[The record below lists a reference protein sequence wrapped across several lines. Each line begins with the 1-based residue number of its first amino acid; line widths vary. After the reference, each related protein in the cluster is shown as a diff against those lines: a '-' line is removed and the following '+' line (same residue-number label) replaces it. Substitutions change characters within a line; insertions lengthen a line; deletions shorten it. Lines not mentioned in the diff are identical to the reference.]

1 MTEKQQIIQELGE
14 SELLFPSLVN
24 AALAANE
31 RVKYC
36 FTLLQTAKGHAGQ
49 PDAEQTN
56 LRKERESAGIDDPLL
71 DTVVG
76 GSRMSG
82 DDQYQIPFLAEIL
95 SLVREGMFQMV
106 RPFTVPGV
114 DDEAGFEER
123 LAGLLSEI
131 PSGEGDL
138 IQGTLIDRM
147 TVGDR
152 SGEDSLHLL
161 VIDLHKGLNRLQ
173 ARLSTEQIDGAMTYL
188 LTDGD
193 RSRVRAFMAGLNRT
207 APLRFGH
214 PGLGTTATR
223 SGKKLLI
230 ENDIGLTDAHVLVVT
245 VEDRTVTVT
254 YTDIHIQRLQF
265 FQSLFEEFAVGWADT
280 RSRSPGKKMEKV
292 MYHLAVGSYTGSND
306 DELDRFLTFLGSR
319 VVFLIDW
326 NRARKR
332 LRNFVSNSDAI
343 GILRWAAAEEI
354 GHVAFLELG
363 GDVLIFDALELAS
376 RIPLRYGEPL
386 HQILGREKTV
396 QYLQFVLK
404 TASRGLLSN
413 TSVLL
418 LKDEIRAELLQ
429 YFRSAQEG
437 IMELCEEHISYSIEI
452 GTILQDSLAAIR
464 HGGNP
469 LIVNTNAQR
478 AKAWERRADDLVN
491 RVRTLSKRIED
502 VAYFADLIFV
512 SDDIADYLEEASF
525 YTTLVPYNRESR
537 PIHDELLGMSNLA
550 LKGCK
555 GYLKALIAAQDFH
568 RTSLREDMQEFLKA
582 VDEVFHLER
591 ESDEALRNTERVIYD
606 KSTSFKEFRLY
617 LEIASN
623 IEEATNSLM
632 KAVLIIRDRMLES
645 VNR

>member
-36 FTLLQTAKGHAGQ
+36 FTLLQTAKGHAVHPGGEH
-49 PDAEQTN
+49 PN
-56 LRKERESAGIDDPLL
+56 LRRERESAGVDDPLF
-71 DTVVG
+71 DTVVAG
-76 GSRMSG
+76 ARLAEDGR
-82 DDQYQIPFLAEIL
+82 YQIPLLAGIL
-95 SLVREGMFQMV
+95 DLIREGMQQMV
-106 RPFTVPGV
+106 RPFTLRGEA
-114 DDEAGFEER
+114 DEAGFGGR
-123 LAGLLSEI
+123 LAGLLAEI
-131 PSGEGDL
+131 PTDGNDVIEGAV
-138 IQGTLIDRM
+138 IDRM

-161 VIDLHKGLNRLQ
+161 VMDLHKGLNRLQ
-173 ARLSTEQIDGAMTYL
+173 SLLSTEQVDGAMTYL
-188 LTDGD
+188 LNDDD
-193 RSRVRAFMAGLNRT
+193 RSRVKAFMAGLNRT

-223 SGKKLLI
+223 SGEKLLI
-230 ENDIGLTDAHVLVVT
+230 QNDIGLTDAHVLVVT

-265 FQSLFEEFAVGWADT
+265 FQSLFEDFAVDWADT

-292 MYHLAVGSYTGSND
+292 MYHLAVGSYTGSS
-306 DELDRFLTFLGSR
+306 DEEVDRFLTHLGSR

-343 GILRWAAAEEI
+343 AILRWAAEEEI

-396 QYLQFVLK
+396 RYLQFVLR
-404 TASRGLLSN
+404 TASRGLLAN

-464 HGGNP
+464 HGGDA
-469 LIVNTNAQR
+469 LVVNGNAQR

-491 RVRTLSKRIED
+491 RVRNLSKRIED
-502 VAYFADLIFV
+502 VSYYADLIFV

-525 YTTLVPYNRESR
+525 YTTLVPSNRDSR
-537 PIHDELLGMSNLA
+537 LIHEELLAMSGLA

-606 KSTSFKEFRLY
+606 RSTNFKEFRLY
-617 LEIASN
+617 LEIAAN